1 MKSGAQEVSG
11 RRYLRHYLVLLL
23 LGLWSYIAPAV
34 ASAHDC
40 TVQAFSVGHCDGFQ
54 LNYRIYGLGE
64 IPHGDGDPRPVI
76 YFQLLVLY
84 FQLQLETAQE
94 LSLYSGPTIAALIG
108 PSWIEISALNFSRSA
123 GGSTADQPV
132 LISGLQI
139 STQAVAPA
147 NLSGDLGWVSEWGT
161 IAEIGVKIEFIKSIL
176 KLLSDKQSL
185 PLGKSDALNLIVNGG
200 ELLPYLRFQ
209 GQSTFGVDAQL
220 RPFLSN
226 VTIRLNTEFLNS
238 IIGSETRLDPKDW
251 QVLVEKVQIKVGL
264 GGSTSF
270 SGETIFERGQGLT
283 SQIFTIESAVGNIR
297 LTGQATFTPTSQEF
311 RIGASIC
318 DLAFTGT
325 SLITATGQIQQSFG
339 FQLKFGGLTTPR
351 APATTPG
358 SCGSP

>member
-1 MKSGAQEVSG
+1 MNSLGYNTPSLG
-11 RRYLRHYLVLLL
+11 RLRKWLVLGL
-23 LGLWSYIAPAV
+23 LGVFLSSLTLSSAF
-34 ASAHDC
+34 AHDC
-40 TVQAFSVGHCDGFQ
+40 TIQTFSAGRCDGFQ
-54 LNYRIYGLGE
+54 LDYRIYGLSG
-64 IPHGDGDPRPVI
+64 IPHGDLDPTI
-76 YFQLLVLY
+76 Y

-94 LSLYSGPTIAALIG
+94 LSLYPGATIGSLSGASP
-108 PSWIEISALNFSRSA
+108 IEFSPIDFDRSSKA
-123 GGSTADQPV
+123 PPPDQSV

-139 STQAVAPA
+139 STAAVAPQ
-147 NLSGDLGWVSEWGT
+147 NLSTDFGWVSELGT

-176 KLLSDKQSL
+176 KLLSEKQSL

-209 GQSTFGVDAQL
+209 GQSTFGVDEQL

-238 IIGSETRLDPKDW
+238 IIGSETKLDPKDW

-351 APATTPG
+351 SPATTPG